1 MLTTEEKL
9 RHFSRSVFARAQK
22 QADDTL
28 EKARQ
33 EVKRQKDV
41 FESKCLEQAYQ
52 TIQQKTRKT
61 RRQMQETVAQ
71 QKLEAR
77 RALFKSREAMV
88 DDIFA
93 QAAARLA
100 AFRTEDGY
108 IQFLK
113 DAIRQ
118 AQTALGTEHLQIFL
132 DAADKPLLDA
142 LQAAY
147 PSAVFTL
154 ETSEG
159 SRLGG
164 IRALDEA
171 AGRTAD
177 FSVTALLRT
186 EREHFLAESGFTL

>member
-9 RHFSRSVFARAQK
+9 RHFSRSVFAHAQK

-33 EVKRQKDV
+33 EAKRQKDV
-41 FESKCLEQAYQ
+41 FESQCLEQAYQ
-52 TIQQKTRKT
+52 AIQQKTCKI
-61 RRQMQETVAQ
+61 RRQMKETVAQ

-77 RALFKSREAMV
+77 RALFKSREDMV

-93 QAAARLA
+93 QAVARLET
-100 AFRTEDGY
+100 FRREDGY
-108 IQFLK
+108 VQFLK

-118 AQTALGTEHLQIFL
+118 AQTALGTDHLQIFL
-132 DAADKPLLDA
+132 DVADKSLLDV
-142 LQAAY
+142 LQATY

-154 ETSEG
+154 ETGER

-164 IRALDEA
+164 IRALDET

-186 EREHFLAESGFTL
+186 ERERFLAESGFTL